1 MNKPNNPSRSQ
12 TRALVAEQAEYASH
26 WIRPCPNAAACPKEI
41 DQGWRLH
48 VSFEDDEGYLEVVEE
63 QVLPEKV
70 ARADA
75 NHIRA
80 TNGHIRLNPDE
91 CKWLIDTLTALL
103 PTLDARYHGREE
115 P

>member
-1 MNKPNNPSRSQ
+1 MTPSPQSLAELREKA
-12 TRALVAEQAEYASH
+12 TRTESASH
-26 WIRPCPNAAACPKEI
+26 WIRPCPNAAASPNER

-70 ARADA
+70 GHADA
-75 NHIRA
+75 NFIRA
-80 TNGHIRLNPDE
+80 TNGQLRLNPDE
-91 CKWLIDTLTALL
+91 CKWLIETLSALL
-103 PTLDARYHGREE
+103 PTLDARYHGRKE

>member
-1 MNKPNNPSRSQ
+1 MMSDK
-12 TRALVAEQAEYASH
+12 TRTESATH
-26 WIRPCPNAAACPKEI
+26 WIRPCPNAAACKHER

-63 QVLPEKV
+63 QVLPERV
-70 ARADA
+70 TRADA

-80 TNGHIRLNPDE
+80 SNGHIRLNPDE
-91 CKWLIDTLTALL
+91 CRWLIERLTEIM
-103 PTLDARYHGREE
+103 PTLDARYHGRKE